1 MFDLIYVLFPDEALH
16 LIDEILV
23 LCKLKVFA
31 LGTVDVLQISAVLL
45 ELDGG
50 VREVFLVRV
59 QGVISNLRQF
69 PHHLVEINFV
79 KLDFIIHVVLQFG
92 L

>member
-1 MFDLIYVLFPDEALH
+1 VFDLIYVLFPDETLH
-16 LIDEILV
+16 LTDEILV
-23 LCKLKVFA
+23 LCELKA
-31 LGTVDVLQISAVLL
+31 IGLGTVDVLQISAVLL
-45 ELDGG
+45 ELDGR

-59 QGVISNLRQF
+59 QGVVSDLRQI

-79 KLDFIIHVVLQFG
+79 KLDLIIHVVLQFG